1 MPMTPR
7 RCTIDGEDGATT
19 SEADVTTD
27 EQSWTGETESPRTT
41 VRVLLYSD
49 HAGTRAE
56 VRGAVG
62 AKVASDLPPVEWI
75 EAATMP
81 AALEAI
87 EAGGLD
93 LLVLDG
99 EAGKAGGMS
108 LARQVKDEIFDA
120 PPVLLLIARAA
131 DAWLASWSEAD
142 EVVSQPLDPFAFA
155 DTMAGMLRKVVA

>member
-1 MPMTPR
+1 M
-7 RCTIDGEDGATT
+7 
-19 SEADVTTD
+19 VTTD
-27 EQSWTGETESPRTT
+27 EQSWTGENELPRTA

-49 HAGTRAE
+49 HAGTREA

-62 AKVASDLPPVEWI
+62 TRIAADLPPVEWH
-75 EAATMP
+75 EAASAH

-99 EAGKAGGMS
+99 EAGKVGGMS
-108 LARQVKDEIFDA
+108 LARQVKDEVFDA
-120 PPVLLLIARAA
+120 PPVLLLIARPA

-155 DTMAGMLRKVVA
+155 ETMAGMLRKVVA

>member
-1 MPMTPR
+1 M
-7 RCTIDGEDGATT
+7 
-19 SEADVTTD
+19 VTTD
-27 EQSWTGETESPRTT
+27 EQSWTDETEQPRTA

-56 VRGAVG
+56 VLGAVG
-62 AKVASDLPPVEWI
+62 ERVAADLPPVEWL
-75 EAATMP
+75 EAATAA

-87 EAGGLD
+87 AAGGLD

-99 EAGKAGGMS
+99 EAGKTGGMA
-108 LARQVKDEIFDA
+108 LARQVKDEVFDA
-120 PPVLLLIARAA
+120 PPVLLLIARPA

-155 DTMAGMLRKVVA
+155 DTMAAMLRKVVA